1 MAANLDFQISIPQ
14 LFEELQ
20 NLNLESKLITLN
32 YIIETYFGT
41 KATILNFVK
50 SQYLSCLKS
59 YRTKFLNLGFLPPKL
74 LLGPILTPWGPSWI
88 FSCSNFSEGIT
99 KIIVF

>member
-32 YIIETYFGT
+32 YIIETYFVT
-41 KATILNFVK
+41 RATILNFVK
-50 SQYLSCLKS
+50 SQNLSCLKS

-88 FSCSNFSEGIT
+88 F
-99 KIIVF
+99 